1 MIRSVLCISFNDYPS
16 SHVRGSGRAKYA
28 FQLGVNWIDF
38 GFDTSELIDSNK
50 IIKKLNYFY
59 YLRSYIHMR
68 KIYKKLDRII
78 DKGVDIIF
86 LINRPD
92 KLLLDYLLPLNIP
105 TFYDFDDPLYLDEFR
120 MPKSFLKDL
129 AKYNGIVVDNELEV
143 NVVYNHNNNVISIP
157 GISPVGKNLKDNDKE
172 FNLIWVGTKSTVI
185 YLMRYTK
192 TFQRILNEYENF
204 NIVFLGL
211 DEDDLNLNH
220 ERVRYVSKYDEQDII
235 NFCSRS
241 DVGFY
246 PTFDNQLGIH
256 RGPHKIHVYLSCGL
270 PVIASDNVL
279 NRQVVKPEY
288 GFTFNTEEE
297 LEQILKQLIIDNSLI
312 KGIKSSIENSYDGE
326 ALNLASTTKL
336 INFFKIHPKSMPKQ
350 LNLT

>member
-28 FQLGVNWIDF
+28 SQLGLNWIDF
-38 GFDTSELIDSNK
+38 RFDTSELIDSKK

-59 YLRSYIHMR
+59 KVRSYINMR
-68 KIYKKLDRII
+68 KMFKKLDSII
-78 DKGVDIIF
+78 NKGVDIIF

-92 KLLLDYLLPLNIP
+92 NILLSYLLPLDIP
-105 TFYDFDDPLYLDEFR
+105 TVYDFDDPLYLDEFR

-129 AKYNGIVVDNELEV
+129 VKYNGIVVDNELEV
-143 NVVYNHNNNVISIP
+143 NVVYNYNNNVISIP

-172 FNLIWVGTKSTVI
+172 FQLIWVGTKSTSV
-185 YLMRYTK
+185 YLMRCTK

-211 DEDDLNLNH
+211 EGDELNLNH
-220 ERVRYVSKYDEQDII
+220 ERVNYVPKYDEQDII
-235 NFCSRS
+235 NFCSKS
-241 DVGFY
+241 DVGLY
-246 PTFDNQLGIH
+246 PTFENQLGIH

-270 PVIASDNVL
+270 PVIATDNVL

-288 GFTFNTEEE
+288 GFTFKTEEE
-297 LEQILKQLIIDNSLI
+297 LEQILIQLIIDNSLI

-326 ALNLASTTKL
+326 VLNLASTTKL
-336 INFFKIHPKSMPKQ
+336 INFFQNIPKV
-350 LNLT
+350 NT

>member
-1 MIRSVLCISFNDYPS
+1 
-16 SHVRGSGRAKYA
+16 
-28 FQLGVNWIDF
+28 
-38 GFDTSELIDSNK
+38 
-50 IIKKLNYFY
+50 
-59 YLRSYIHMR
+59 MR
-68 KIYKKLDRII
+68 KIFKKLDSII
-78 DKGVDIIF
+78 NKGVDIIL
-86 LINRPD
+86 LINRPNNILFNY
-92 KLLLDYLLPLNIP
+92 LLLLNIP

-172 FNLIWVGTKSTVI
+172 FQLIWVGTQSTSI
-185 YLMRYTK
+185 YLMRYKK

-211 DEDDLNLNH
+211 EGDELNLDH
-220 ERVRYVSKYDEQDII
+220 ERVKYVPKYDEQDII
-235 NFCSRS
+235 NFCSKS

-270 PVIASDNVL
+270 PVIANDNVL

-297 LEQILKQLIIDNSLI
+297 LEKILKQLIIDNSLI
-312 KGIKSSIENSYDGE
+312 KGIKSSIENSYDGD
-326 ALNLASTTKL
+326 ALNLANTAKL
-336 INFFKIHPKSMPKQ
+336 INFFQNLPKV
-350 LNLT
+350 NA

>member
-28 FQLGVNWIDF
+28 SQLGLNWIDF
-38 GFDTSELIDSNK
+38 RFDTSELIDSKK
-50 IIKKLNYFY
+50 IIKQLNYY
-59 YLRSYIHMR
+59 YKIRSYINMR
-68 KIYKKLDRII
+68 KMFKKLDSII
-78 DKGVDIIF
+78 NKGVDTIF
-86 LINRPD
+86 LISRPD
-92 KLLLDYLLPLNIP
+92 NILLSYLLPLDIP
-105 TFYDFDDPLYLDEFR
+105 TVYDFDDPLYLDEFR

-129 AKYNGIVVDNELEV
+129 VKYNGIVVDNELEV
-143 NVVYNHNNNVISIP
+143 NVVYNYNNNVISIP

-172 FNLIWVGTKSTVI
+172 FQLIWVGTKSTSI

-211 DEDDLNLNH
+211 EGDELNLNH
-220 ERVRYVSKYDEQDII
+220 ERVNYVPKYDEQDII
-235 NFCSRS
+235 NFCSKS
-241 DVGFY
+241 DVGLY
-246 PTFDNQLGIH
+246 PAFENQLGIH

-270 PVIASDNVL
+270 PVIANDNVL

-312 KGIKSSIENSYDGE
+312 KGMKSSIENSYDGE

-336 INFFKIHPKSMPKQ
+336 INFFQNIPKV
-350 LNLT
+350 NA